1 MRSLR
6 PHLTAC
12 LFLTIPAACAWLGAG
27 FSVPAQAHEPAQVV
41 AAAEEPLR
49 GLGSAHHEQEVMK
62 STYCAECHPAIYAE
76 HESNTHGRAFTDEEV
91 RLATGRFSQGD
102 CINCHTP
109 RPVFETGIGQNP
121 LRRHHNLVEGNTCM
135 TCHWAEGVNYKLFEG
150 GPDCKTSFD
159 DRVGTVEACS
169 SCHRNH
175 GTPYQW
181 ELSPKGKL
189 SDRECI
195 ECHMP
200 ERVRP
205 VAVGEEPRPVRS
217 HDFSGGR
224 TASQLYRAYAYDA
237 EIEGNEV
244 VVKITNRGAGH
255 NFPTE
260 LKQRSVESL
269 VILRDASGAEV
280 GRSRMVFRDPY
291 KRPYGLTLPVNTQ
304 IPSGE
309 TREHRVPIGVSNGT
323 VECQLHYKL
332 YYPIEDYHPGL
343 SRRLE
348 STTLAFSDLD
358 PSEEP
363 IETAPE
369 VKLVTPD
376 GITPEEAGPAHL
388 VDFARPPI
396 GQVEVEIPEG
406 DSAEDIQE
414 LISLFQ
420 FPVPAAAAAAR
431 ARLVEIAGPA
441 IPELVKA
448 MGSWDNKTWKQA
460 MTVLEGI
467 GLEAA
472 PAVAAALEHEELYVR
487 VHAATVVTRMEL
499 GDSLEAAGG
508 ALLRSLE
515 RSNAVDRAAAAEALG
530 VLRVGEATGR
540 LRELLKADPDPDVV
554 RAAARALLA
563 LEVQEAAP
571 ELRMALDRFEWDEL
585 RLDIARARAALGDPS
600 GVPVLL
606 AGLDHQDD
614 LIRESFFEA
623 FFEVTGVHMCYE
635 PLGPRHERLADIA
648 KLQGWWARY
657 GGAESLRGVRHVPG
671 ARHKKILK
679 LISKIGDGGTA
690 ADREGDQTLRAR
702 LVEYGEDALP
712 AIVGVG
718 MKYPAGFA
726 EKRAVLCQALGD
738 IGHPDAVPA
747 LIGALRDPVV
757 SVAAWACEALSRIED
772 DRSLPALRRYHQRL
786 LSLSARGGIPAS
798 AGSPEALLALAAG
811 ACYRFGDDRVE
822 SDLVGLLLCEDATAR
837 GIALDHLKQRYGSEL
852 EFDPDASADERRRA
866 VERWQAGRR

>member
-1 MRSLR
+1 
-6 PHLTAC
+6 
-12 LFLTIPAACAWLGAG
+12 
-27 FSVPAQAHEPAQVV
+27 
-41 AAAEEPLR
+41 
-49 GLGSAHHEQEVMK
+49 MK
-62 STYCAECHPAIYAE
+62 STYCADCHPAIYAE

-102 CINCHTP
+102 CISCHTP
-109 RPVFETGIGQNP
+109 RPIFETGIGQNP
-121 LRRHHNLVEGNTCM
+121 LRRHHNLIEGNTCM
-135 TCHWAEGVNYKLFEG
+135 TCHWTEGVDYAHFEG

-159 DRVGTVEACS
+159 GRVGTVEACA

-200 ERVRP
+200 TRHRP
-205 VAVGEEPRPVRS
+205 VAVGEEPREVRS

-224 TASQLYRAYAYDA
+224 TATQLYRAYAYDA
-237 EIEGNEV
+237 RIEGNQV
-244 VVKITNRGAGH
+244 VVSITNRGAGH

-280 GRSRMVFRDPY
+280 ARSRMVFRDPY

-343 SRRLE
+343 ARRLE

-363 IETAPE
+363 LVTAPE
-369 VKLVTPD
+369 VVVVTPD
-376 GITPEEAGPAHL
+376 GITPEQAGPANL

-396 GQVEVEIPEG
+396 GQVEVEIPTG
-406 DSAEDIQE
+406 DTAADIEE

-420 FPVPAAAAAAR
+420 FPVPAASAAAR
-431 ARLVEIAGPA
+431 NRLVEIGEPA

-448 MGSWDNKTWKQA
+448 TGSWDNKTWKQA
-460 MTVLEGI
+460 MSVLEGI
-467 GLEAA
+467 GLAAA
-472 PAVAAALEHEELYVR
+472 PAVVASLEHEELYVR
-487 VHAATVVTRMEL
+487 FHAATIVTRMEL
-499 GDSLEAAGG
+499 GDSLSACAS
-508 ALLRSLE
+508 ALERSLE
-515 RSNAVDRAAAAEALG
+515 RPNALDRSSAAEALG
-530 VLRVGEATGR
+530 VLRVGSAAPR
-540 LRELLKADPDPDVV
+540 LRELLRADPDPDVV

-563 LEVQEAAP
+563 LELREAVPDLRVALERFEWV
-571 ELRMALDRFEWDEL
+571 ELRME
-585 RLDIARARAALGDPS
+585 IARALAALGDPS

-606 AGLDHQDD
+606 SGLDHPDD

-623 FFEVTGVHMCYE
+623 FFDVTGVHMCYE
-635 PLGPRHERLADIA
+635 PLGPRDERLADIA
-648 KLQGWWARY
+648 RLQGWWARY
-657 GGAESLRGVRHVPG
+657 GGEEVLRGVQHVPG
-671 ARHKKILK
+671 STQKEVVKI
-679 LISKIGDGGTA
+679 IGKIGDGGGS
-690 ADREGDQTLRAR
+690 ADRADDEALRAR
-702 LVEYGEDALP
+702 LVEIGAEAVP
-712 AIVGVG
+712 GVAGVG
-718 MKYPAGFA
+718 LKYPAGFA
-726 EKRAVLCQALGD
+726 DKRAVMCQVLGD

-757 SVAAWACEALSRIED
+757 SVAAWACDALNRIND
-772 DRSLPALRRYHQRL
+772 DRALPALRRYHQRL
-786 LSLSARGGIPAS
+786 LSLSARGGIPPS
-798 AGSPEALLALAAG
+798 AGSPEALIALAAG

-822 SDLVGLLLCEDATAR
+822 SDLVGLLLSDDATAR
-837 GIALDHLKQRYGSEL
+837 GIALEHLKRRHGAEL
-852 EFDPDASADERRRA
+852 ELDPDSSADERRRA